1 MNVLGIATLYIHNK
15 FEESHQSFLLV
26 EELFET
32 LKIKNESDLKSDCSQ
47 DNLSLQIEDIM
58 VNDLISLLGMKSEKE
73 AMKLINRLIYIVED
87 EEKREML

>member
-1 MNVLGIATLYIHNK
+1 M
-15 FEESHQSFLLV
+15 

-58 VNDLISLLGMKSEKE
+58 VNDLIALLGMKDTKE
-73 AMKLINRLIYIVED
+73 AMKLINRLVYIVED
-87 EEKREML
+87 EDKR